1 MSSMT
6 RKELMNLLDEYIK
19 IEISLAKSK
28 MQQKATR
35 GLADNILSLRTD
47 YGRKIN
53 CSIASIIELFNA
65 DMEFADKIEEKTK
78 ERDSMRKRIDE
89 ILYTYEII

>member
-1 MSSMT
+1 MPSIT
-6 RKELMNLLDEYIK
+6 RKELMNLLDEYVK

-47 YGRKIN
+47 YGKKVQ
-53 CSIASIIELFNA
+53 CSTDAIIELFSA
-65 DMEFADKIEEKTK
+65 DMEFADKIEERTK
-78 ERDSMRKRIDE
+78 ERDNMRRRIDE